1 MKCGREM
8 KNMQNMT
15 LAFVPLKFAIGV
27 KQSKCSMHAVVIT
40 NKDHIEFSRVQYLQC
55 PNGFD
60 KYVVTDIT
68 VKLNS
73 SAIKPILI
81 KPKILMS
88 GSSLCY
94 PVLCLDD
101 RNFSSLFGTITP
113 TQALETW
120 DKASWLKEKVP
131 YKLWQIW
138 HARWL
143 VYDRET
149 KAQFSDYPKMYFV
162 ITPGLAQCFSIF
174 KKETNKWE
182 TCFDKYFF

>member
-1 MKCGREM
+1 MYSIHHKHCKTILQNTMKCGREM
-8 KNMQNMT
+8 KNMQNRT

-27 KQSKCSMHAVVIT
+27 KQSKCSMHAVVIA
-40 NKDHIEFSRVQYLQC
+40 NKDNIEFSRVQCLQC

-94 PVLCLDD
+94 PVWCLDD

-131 YKLWQIW
+131 YKLWQSVTCLLTGIW
-138 HARWL
+138 QR
-143 VYDRET
+143 
-149 KAQFSDYPKMYFV
+149 
-162 ITPGLAQCFSIF
+162 
-174 KKETNKWE
+174 NKSSVLWVS
-182 TCFDKYFF
+182 